1 MARRITRRSFQNDTW
16 FNTKW
21 RPAMAWTYMAICI
34 LDFAVFPI
42 LWSLL
47 QAYKSGQVTS
57 QWVPITLQGAGLF
70 HMSMGAILGISAWTR
85 GKEKEMMLAQPISSP
100 QPYIPQP
107 QPVGSQPF
115 KPQAPVTVVGSAPEE
130 SPIR

>member
-1 MARRITRRSFQNDTW
+1 MAKRTMKRAFQNDTW
-16 FNTKW
+16 FNTRW

-57 QWVPITLQGAGLF
+57 QWMPITLQGAGLF

-85 GKEKEMMLAQPISSP
+85 GKEKELMLGQSVMLPSPAPVQPFNPKLAQ
-100 QPYIPQP
+100 
-107 QPVGSQPF
+107 G
-115 KPQAPVTVVGSAPEE
+115 AVVGSAPEE
-130 SPIR
+130 SPLR

>member
-1 MARRITRRSFQNDTW
+1 MAKRTMKRAFQNDTW
-16 FNTKW
+16 FNTRW

-57 QWVPITLQGAGLF
+57 QWMPITLQGAGLF

-85 GKEKEMMLAQPISSP
+85 GKEKELMLGQPVIQPSPAPVQPFNPKLAQ
-100 QPYIPQP
+100 
-107 QPVGSQPF
+107 G
-115 KPQAPVTVVGSAPEE
+115 AVVGSAPEE
-130 SPIR
+130 SPLR